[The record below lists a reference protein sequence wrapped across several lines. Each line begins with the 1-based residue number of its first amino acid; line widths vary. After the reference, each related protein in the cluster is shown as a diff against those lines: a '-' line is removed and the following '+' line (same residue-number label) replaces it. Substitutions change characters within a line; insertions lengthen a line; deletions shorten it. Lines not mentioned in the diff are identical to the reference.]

1 MTRDRYRETT
11 ADQVRTGDTIT
22 VPWGTKL
29 TLTVDYP
36 SRGTFTSPEGWTAP
50 VIRFT
55 GTDSTGKHVVE
66 GWPQKP
72 GGPVYVVMDAPLKG
86 DVPGSG
92 VFGALGDDEPDAVD
106 FDQFDIDSWELL

>member
-1 MTRDRYRETT
+1 MTTRKTT

-36 SRGTFTSPEGWTAP
+36 SWGTFTSSQGWTAP

-55 GTDSTGKHVVE
+55 GVDSLGRHVTE
-66 GWPQKP
+66 GWAQKP
-72 GGPVYVVMDAPLKG
+72 HGPVYVVQEAPLKQ
-86 DVPGSG
+86 DVPGSQ
-92 VFGALGDDEPDAVD
+92 VFGALAADDLDDVAWLDGGD
-106 FDQFDIDSWELL
+106 LL